1 MGGDEDLLAAVGL
14 PDRYQLVALVH
25 GQRPN
30 AVVPQVLQSLHRQ
43 TLHRT
48 VPGHHH
54 QIELLLAGLPVMEH
68 GLHPL
73 TLLDLQNVDEVGTL
87 GGLARLGDL
96 IALLPVD
103 FTGIGKEQDM
113 IVGRSGKHIHHRI
126 LFPGGDALLAHA
138 ALGLSGILADG
149 SPLDVARLRQS
160 KDALLLLNE
169 VLNVDLVLH
178 VLDLGLA
185 VIAELL
191 GNGGQLLLQDL
202 THQTFVGQHPVEVSD
217 PLLQLLVLALQLLPV
232 QALQCLQAHI
242 QNGLRLNIVQTEA
255 LHELLLGI
263 VISAADNLDD
273 LIDVVLRDQQ
283 TLQQMRPLLCLFQIV
298 AGPADDDFLLKRQ
311 IFVND
316 VPQGQDLGLVLVIHQ
331 SQHIDG
337 KRSL

>member
-1 MGGDEDLLAAVGL
+1 MK
-14 PDRYQLVALVH
+14 
-25 GQRPN
+25 
-30 AVVPQVLQSLHRQ
+30 
-43 TLHRT
+43 
-48 VPGHHH
+48 
-54 QIELLLAGLPVMEH
+54 H

-87 GGLARLGDL
+87 GSLAGFGNL

-103 FTGIGKEQDM
+103 LAGIGKEQDM

-178 VLDLGLA
+178 VLNLGLA

-191 GNGGQLLLQDL
+191 GNGGEFFLQDL
-202 THQTFVGQHPVEVSD
+202 THQTFVGQYPVEVSD
-217 PLLQLLVLALQLLPV
+217 PLFQLLVLALQLLPV
-232 QALQCLQAHI
+232 QALQRLQAHI
-242 QNGLRLNIVQTEA
+242 QNGLCLNIVQTEA
-255 LHELLLGI
+255 FHQLLFG
-263 VISAADNLDD
+263 VIIGTADDLDD
-273 LIDVVLRDQQ
+273 LIDVVLGDQQ
-283 TLQQMRPLLCLFQIV
+283 TLQQMRPLLSLFQIV
-298 AGPADDDFLLKRQ
+298 AGPADDDFLLERQ
-311 IFVND
+311 VFVND

>member
-1 MGGDEDLLAAVGL
+1 MGSDEDLLAAVSL

-25 GQRPN
+25 SQRPD
-30 AVVPQVLQSLHRQ
+30 AVIAEVLQSLHRQ

-54 QIELLLAGLPVMEH
+54 QIELVLAGLPVVKH

-73 TLLDLQNVDEVGTL
+73 TLLDLQNVDEVCSL
-87 GGLARLGDL
+87 GGLAGFGDL
-96 IALLPVD
+96 ITLLPVD
-103 FTGIGKEQDM
+103 LAGIGKEQDM

-178 VLDLGLA
+178 VLNLGLA

-191 GNGGQLLLQDL
+191 GNGGEFFLQDL
-202 THQTFVGQHPVEVSD
+202 THQTFVGPYPVEVSD
-217 PLLQLLVLALQLLPV
+217 PLFQLLVLALQLLPV
-232 QALQCLQAHI
+232 QALQRLQAHI
-242 QNGLRLNIVQTEA
+242 QNGLCLNIVQTEA
-255 LHELLLGI
+255 FHQLLFG
-263 VISAADNLDD
+263 VIIGTADDLDD
-273 LIDVVLRDQQ
+273 LIDVVLGDQQ
-283 TLQQMRPLLCLFQIV
+283 TLQQMRPLLSLFQIV
-298 AGPADDDFLLKRQ
+298 AGPADDDLLLERQ
-311 IFVND
+311 VFVND

>member
-1 MGGDEDLLAAVGL
+1 MK
-14 PDRYQLVALVH
+14 
-25 GQRPN
+25 
-30 AVVPQVLQSLHRQ
+30 
-43 TLHRT
+43 
-48 VPGHHH
+48 
-54 QIELLLAGLPVMEH
+54 H

-73 TLLDLQNVDEVGTL
+73 TLLDLQNVDEVGAL
-87 GGLARLGDL
+87 GGLAGLGDL

-103 FTGIGKEQDM
+103 LAGIGKEQDM

-160 KDALLLLNE
+160 KDALFLLNE

-178 VLDLGLA
+178 VLDFGLA

-191 GNGGQLLLQDL
+191 GNGGEFFLQNL
-202 THQTFVGQHPVEVSD
+202 THKAFIGQHTVKVSD
-217 PLLQLLVLALQLLPV
+217 PLFQLLVLALQFLPV
-232 QALQCLQAHI
+232 QTLQRLQAHI
-242 QNGLRLNIVQTEA
+242 QNGLRLNIIQTEA

-263 VISAADNLDD
+263 VISAADDLDD
-273 LIDVVLRDQQ
+273 LIDVVLCDQQ
-283 TLQQMRPLLCLFQIV
+283 TLQQMSPLLSLFQIV
-298 AGPADDDFLLKRQ
+298 AGPADDDLLLKRQ

-316 VPQGQDLGLVLVIHQ
+316 VPQGQNLGLVLVIHQ

>member
-1 MGGDEDLLAAVGL
+1 MK
-14 PDRYQLVALVH
+14 
-25 GQRPN
+25 
-30 AVVPQVLQSLHRQ
+30 
-43 TLHRT
+43 
-48 VPGHHH
+48 
-54 QIELLLAGLPVMEH
+54 H

-73 TLLDLQNVDEVGTL
+73 TLLDLQNIDEVGTL
-87 GGLARLGDL
+87 GGLAGFGDL

-113 IVGRSGKHIHHRI
+113 IVGRGGKHIHHRI

-149 SPLDVARLRQS
+149 GPLDVARLRQS

-178 VLDLGLA
+178 VLNLGLA
-185 VIAELL
+185 VIAELF
-191 GNGGQLLLQDL
+191 GNGGQFFLQDL

-232 QALQCLQAHI
+232 QALQRLQAHI
-242 QNGLRLNIVQTEA
+242 QNGLCLNIVQTEA

-273 LIDVVLRDQQ
+273 LIDVILRDQQ

-298 AGPADDDFLLKRQ
+298 AGPADDDLLLERQ
-311 IFVND
+311 IFVNN

>member
-1 MGGDEDLLAAVGL
+1 MK
-14 PDRYQLVALVH
+14 
-25 GQRPN
+25 
-30 AVVPQVLQSLHRQ
+30 
-43 TLHRT
+43 
-48 VPGHHH
+48 
-54 QIELLLAGLPVMEH
+54 H

-73 TLLDLQNVDEVGTL
+73 TLLDLQNVDEVDAL
-87 GGLARLGDL
+87 GGLAGFGDL
-96 IALLPVD
+96 IPLLPVD

-113 IVGRSGKHIHHRI
+113 IVSRSGKHIHHRI

-178 VLDLGLA
+178 VLNLGLT

-191 GNGGQLLLQDL
+191 GNGGEFFLQDL

-232 QALQCLQAHI
+232 QALQRLQAHI
-242 QNGLRLNIVQTEA
+242 QNGLCLNIVQTEA

-283 TLQQMRPLLCLFQIV
+283 TLQQMRPLLGLFQIV
-298 AGPADDDFLLKRQ
+298 ARPADDDFLLKRQ
-311 IFVND
+311 VFVND

>member
-1 MGGDEDLLAAVGL
+1 M
-14 PDRYQLVALVH
+14 
-25 GQRPN
+25 
-30 AVVPQVLQSLHRQ
+30 
-43 TLHRT
+43 
-48 VPGHHH
+48 
-54 QIELLLAGLPVMEH
+54 
-68 GLHPL
+68 
-73 TLLDLQNVDEVGTL
+73 
-87 GGLARLGDL
+87 
-96 IALLPVD
+96 
-103 FTGIGKEQDM
+103 
-113 IVGRSGKHIHHRI
+113 GRSGKHIHHRI

-138 ALGLSGILADG
+138 ALGLGGILADG
-149 SPLDVARLRQS
+149 GALDVARLRQS

-178 VLDLGLA
+178 VLNLGLA

-191 GNGGQLLLQDL
+191 GNGGEFFLQDL

-232 QALQCLQAHI
+232 QALQRLQAHI
-242 QNGLRLNIVQTEA
+242 QNGLCLNIVQTEA

-263 VISAADNLDD
+263 IISAADNLDD
-273 LIDVVLRDQQ
+273 LIDVVLCDQQ
-283 TLQQMRPLLCLFQIV
+283 TLQQMRPLLRLFQIV

-311 IFVND
+311 VFVND

>member
-25 GQRPN
+25 GQRPDT
-30 AVVPQVLQSLHRQ
+30 VVAEVLQRLHRQ

-138 ALGLSGILADG
+138 ALGLGGILADG
-149 SPLDVARLRQS
+149 GALDVARLRQS

-178 VLDLGLA
+178 VLNLGLA
-185 VIAELL
+185 VIAELF
-191 GNGGQLLLQDL
+191 GNGGQFFLQDL

-232 QALQCLQAHI
+232 QALQRLQAHI
-242 QNGLRLNIVQTEA
+242 QNGLCLNIVQTEA
-255 LHELLLGI
+255 LHQLLLGI

-273 LIDVVLRDQQ
+273 LIDVILRDQQ
-283 TLQQMRPLLCLFQIV
+283 TLQQMSPLLSLFQIV